1 MHRKRKPAQKANP
14 KIFIG
19 ILVIFMFL
27 IEIIYNTNVLYA
39 TIAMTKST
47 TNMARQNNFKII
59 SCKRLE

>member
-1 MHRKRKPAQKANP
+1 MHRKRKPPQKANP
-14 KIFIG
+14 KIFVG

-47 TNMARQNNFKII
+47 TNMAR
-59 SCKRLE
+59 